1 MNSLKGIAMAA
12 RHAPSP
18 PVLAV
23 LMGLAGAAVAA
34 VLGLLTFGAQATVHP
49 DHVPLAVAAPADGP
63 LRGVAGQIASQGGDA
78 VSWQVTSPEQATNLL
93 DDKKIY
99 GYLDLTSAPATP
111 KIVVSGAINPQGTQ
125 FAQQILTEV
134 VHKLAATTSG
144 APAVQTIMIHPASL
158 AGRTAPLAASA
169 LLWICGLVATLG
181 FGAITSRRK
190 IRAGIGAR
198 SLVALTA
205 SVAGVGVICGFYR
218 LWDNTLPLTWS
229 VLGFLL
235 LTAFAFTA
243 VQGALLRLFHL
254 RAAVVLGPL
263 YLIAPAVAGQV
274 PELLNP
280 AYRAALWSWTPFRFS
295 TEGLRSLLMGTP
307 SAPDVRLGIIVLA
320 SMAAAGLA
328 VLIFMASRSSVFE
341 KAQPNGADGVVDVGV
356 DEADGLPGAEGEV
369 PVQDRNGGVRRY
381 QRR

>member
-1 MNSLKGIAMAA
+1 MAA
-12 RHAPSP
+12 THAPRP

-23 LMGLAGAAVAA
+23 LMGLAGAVVAA

-63 LRGVAGQIASQGGDA
+63 LRAAAGQISQQGGEL
-78 VSWQVTSPEQATNLL
+78 VSWRVSTPAEATKLL
-93 DDKKIY
+93 EDKEIY

-111 KIVVSGAINPQGTQ
+111 RIVVSGTVNPQGAQ

-134 VHKLAATTSG
+134 VHKLAAASPG
-144 APAVQTIMIHPASL
+144 APNVETVMIHPASL

-169 LLWICGLVATLG
+169 LLWISGLVATLG
-181 FGAITSRRK
+181 FGLLTTRRG
-190 IRAGIGAR
+190 IRAGVGPR
-198 SLVALTA
+198 SLLALTA
-205 SVAGVGVICGFYR
+205 SVGGVGVMAGFFT
-218 LWDNTLPLTWS
+218 LWDNTLPLSWS

-235 LTAFAFTA
+235 LTALAFTA
-243 VQGALLRLFHL
+243 IQGALLRLFHL
-254 RAAVVLGPL
+254 RAAAVLGPL

-280 AYRAALWSWTPFRFS
+280 AYRALLWSWTPFRFS

-307 SAPDVRLGIIVLA
+307 SAPDVRLGVIVLA
-320 SMAAAGLA
+320 SMAVAGLA
-328 VLIFMASRSSVFE
+328 VMVAMGSRSAVTE
-341 KAQPNGADGVVDVGV
+341 QAEPEPADGVVDVGV
-356 DEADGLPGAEGEV
+356 DQADRLPGAEAEV

-381 QRR
+381 QRG